1 LLITLVSFFLFSQSS
16 SESTFFPHENDIL
29 LGRGGNNNKHVGNEQ
44 LRVMALGRVQSY
56 MNATKTLKTRMVNEL
71 VASVRSLDPP
81 GRFLRQDSTG
91 QWFDAGNKFAKEK
104 ASQVFRDAMV
114 KIGHQDNAKS
124 AKKTAFRFSL
134 SSPLARSKSAI
145 STVQENKEWENP
157 AGQPSLKDPQ
167 KFAGPFRRNS
177 AHSIETEST
186 TSYEATSLHRYY
198 NTCDIDRLEHRI
210 HLPKANDNIISSL
223 HTESCTLDSIQERS
237 FNTNDDKFDFDITSS
252 MNLDPDET
260 FNLADISTEEIS
272 YLFID
277 EGLNLNFGNS
287 SLLL

>member
-1 LLITLVSFFLFSQSS
+1 MFSQSS

-29 LGRGGNNNKHVGNEQ
+29 LGRGGNNNKHIGNEQ

-56 MNATKTLKTRMVNEL
+56 MNATKTVKTRMVNEL
-71 VASVRSLDPP
+71 VASVRSLEPP
-81 GRFLRQDSTG
+81 GRFLRQDPTG

-114 KIGHQDNAKS
+114 KIGHQGKDKS

-134 SSPLARSKSAI
+134 SSPLVRSKSAA
-145 STVQENKEWENP
+145 STVQENQEWGNP

-167 KFAGPFRRNS
+167 KFAGPYRRNS
-177 AHSIETEST
+177 VRSIETEST

-198 NTCDIDRLEHRI
+198 NTCSSDIIVHRI
-210 HLPKANDNIISSL
+210 HSPKANDNMITSL
-223 HTESCTLDSIQERS
+223 KTESCTLGSIQEQA
-237 FNTNDDKFDFDITSS
+237 FNTNDECDFDITSS

-260 FNLADISTEEIS
+260 FNLADISTDEIS
-272 YLFID
+272 DLFID
-277 EGLNLNFGNS
+277 EGLNLDFGNN